1 MLTSWIAVALCV
13 ALGVPLAGTASA
25 GGIEGTWRT
34 ASGNLDV
41 EVKPCGAAFCGTVV
55 RVLANKSMAEPGA
68 DLGDKPGLGLVLLS
82 NFLPAADGSYEGFI
96 YDREA
101 VQTYRC
107 NLSLDAR
114 DRLVVHGYLGWPAI
128 GKSQLWTRVS
138 ADGSAHSGGVPAPEF
153 AGIERWLNSEP
164 LTLRQLRG
172 KVVLVDFWTLACGNC
187 IAELPHVAEWDQ
199 TYRDQ
204 GRVGIGVHTPE
215 TPEEAKPDAI
225 ANAVKRFG
233 IRYPVA
239 EDSAYATW
247 KAYGNHYWPA
257 VYLIDKN
264 GRIADSWNGEGSYYA
279 IDASIRGLL
288 AEPAHA
294 DSAMNQLR

>member
-1 MLTSWIAVALCV
+1 MKTAWIAAALCA
-13 ALGVPLAGTASA
+13 ALATGTASA
-25 GGIEGTWRT
+25 AGIEGTWRT
-34 ASGNLDV
+34 ASGNLEV
-41 EVKPCGAAFCGTVV
+41 EVKPCGAAFCGAVV
-55 RVLANKSMAEPGA
+55 RVLSNRSMADPNA

-82 NFLPAADGSYEGFI
+82 NFLPAADGSWEGFI

-107 NLSLDAR
+107 NLSLDAS
-114 DRLVVHGYLGWPAI
+114 DQLVVHGYLGWPAF

-138 ADGSAHSGGVPAPEF
+138 ADGSARSGGIAAPEF

-164 LTLRQLRG
+164 LTLRELRG

-187 IAELPHVAEWDQ
+187 IAELPHVAKWDE

-204 GRVGIGVHTPE
+204 GLVVIGVHTPE

-225 ANAVKRFG
+225 ARAVQRFG

-239 EDSAYATW
+239 EDGAYATW

-257 VYLIDKN
+257 VYLIDKQ
-264 GRIADSWNGEGSYYA
+264 GRIAKSWNGEGSSYA
-279 IDASIRGLL
+279 IEASIRELL
-288 AEPAHA
+288 AEPSRA
-294 DSAMNQLR
+294 DSAMNELR